1 MSTAEKIQHINQV
14 LCDYFAKNNVD
25 EPVPAKQFMDVF
37 IKAGIF
43 SADRREGLP
52 IRELLRE
59 LDRTQQLHL
68 IPYTIPVRK
77 DINTNWFFGPV
88 KASCEQDHPDSQI
101 SFFLRYRNYKEQTEK
116 QLWTASEKT
125 YADFINRF
133 VHERTEAMKAKK
145 ASAPDYNLFSI
156 LKLNFAEVILHT
168 PILANLLDPAASH
181 AQGLLFYN
189 LFIQTCLNYTQQERF
204 LKIAPYELKVY
215 NECRNPYG
223 QMDIFLYSCNPH
235 NRFAI
240 IIENKIWAK
249 DQYRQLYRYYQY
261 AREALGLQPEQI
273 CLIYLNPTGRDPDTW
288 GLNDVEQTELNAV
301 LTKISYKNHLA
312 AFLQTASCENIPEN
326 VKQTILQYHLTIKS
340 VFP

>member
-1 MSTAEKIQHINQV
+1 MSTAEKITNINQV
-14 LCDYFAKNNVD
+14 LCDYFAKNNVN

-43 SADRREGLP
+43 SADRKEGLP

-59 LDRTQQLHL
+59 LDRTHQLHL

-77 DINTNWFFGPV
+77 DQNTNWYFGPV
-88 KASCEQDHPDSQI
+88 KTSSDQGHTGSLI
-101 SFFLRYRNYKEQTEK
+101 SFFLRYKNHKEQTENK
-116 QLWTASEKT
+116 LWVETEKT
-125 YADFINRF
+125 FSDFINRF
-133 VHERTEAMKAKK
+133 VQKRTEAMQEEKLL
-145 ASAPDYNLFSI
+145 APDYNLFSI

-181 AQGLLFYN
+181 AQGLLFYD
-189 LFIQTCLNYTQQERF
+189 LFIQTCLSQHQQERF
-204 LKIAPYELKVY
+204 LKIAPVDLKVAC
-215 NECRNPYG
+215 ECRNPYG

-249 DQYRQLYRYYQY
+249 DQLHQLYRYYQF

-273 CLIYLNPTGRDPDTW
+273 CIIYLKPNGGNPDMS
-288 GLNDVEQTELNAV
+288 GLNDKEQADLNAV
-301 LTKISYKNHLA
+301 LTKISYKNHITT
-312 AFLQTASCENIPEN
+312 FLQNSLGVSMPEKI
-326 VKQTILQYHLTIKS
+326 KQTIYQYHLTIKS
-340 VFP
+340 LF